1 MCSTWPSGDYD
12 TWLVGMPDKE
22 GGGGMNSGLVGLHL
36 KDALTGE
43 LLPRSRN

>member
-36 KDALTGE
+36 KGACHSFTTLGFG
-43 LLPRSRN
+43 